1 MIKSKDIDKL
11 LQNDEVVL
19 YDSEIGKIIHKQLF
33 KFDNK
38 VYIDLNLI
46 SSVEFVELSQTK
58 RNTNFDTFYNAIR
71 LIINTL
77 NSNNYSNP
85 PNIHILLEWQH
96 MVQLATWRFE
106 IISGAE
112 IYSLLSNAG
121 LNIDNI
127 NSTKYNNIQGIFMYL
142 LKNAR
147 FDVFRRVCH
156 LAKKNIIEH
165 INDKSMQVICHLA
178 SQETKTI
185 IASSL

>member
-33 KFDNK
+33 KFDDK

-46 SSVEFVELSQTK
+46 SNFDSSQTE
-58 RNTNFDTFYNAIR
+58 AIVNR
-71 LIINTL
+71 PDLYDSICMIINTL

-112 IYSLLSNAG
+112 ILSLLSNAG
-121 LNIDNI
+121 LKINNI
-127 NSTKYNNIQGIFMYL
+127 NSTKYTNIQGIFMYL

-147 FDVFRRVCH
+147 FDIFRRVCH
-156 LAKKNIIEH
+156 VAKKNLIEH
-165 INDKSMQVICHLA
+165 INDKSIQVICHLA